1 MNNKEF
7 TSELSRR
14 LGYTLKDTSE
24 LVTSLLSD
32 MTRQLEEGNMI
43 SIQGFGTFEVKKKA
57 ERISVN
63 PTTKQRM
70 LVPPKLVLTY
80 KPSTLLRISLSDLSF
95 KIFHIMNEKLNIQ
108 DLIDLLAEK
117 HGMSKKNADSFVKEF
132 FQLIEEALEKDKY
145 VKIKG
150 LGAFKLIDVESRES
164 VNVNTGER
172 FEIQGHTKVS
182 FTPEPALKDIINKP
196 FAHFETVVLNEG
208 TVLEDTPVD
217 SGSEEDEDTEQKV
230 EDVVP
235 EVVAGSAVETPE
247 IAEKIDSPVE
257 PEPVEEAVVPVET
270 VASEEVNE
278 ERVEVIKT
286 AGPAESS
293 AMKYFIAI
301 VALVVLLCAGT
312 VAYLYYPDWFDGLS
326 AESPVEET
334 ADNEAG
340 NAAGNTVLMD
350 SVGVKDSVVIAV
362 KDTVSKKLIAE
373 PVIKQQEAPVAVRQ
387 PVVAAATSAS
397 QPKKEK
403 KVEYV
408 PDSTN
413 YTIAGTQATY
423 TIKPGETLTRVA
435 LRFYGTKAL
444 YPYIVKHNPDVIK
457 KPDNVPA
464 GTTIKIPKL
473 VKKQ

>member
-1 MNNKEF
+1 
-7 TSELSRR
+7 
-14 LGYTLKDTSE
+14 
-24 LVTSLLSD
+24 
-32 MTRQLEEGNMI
+32 
-43 SIQGFGTFEVKKKA
+43 
-57 ERISVN
+57 
-63 PTTKQRM
+63 
-70 LVPPKLVLTY
+70 
-80 KPSTLLRISLSDLSF
+80 
-95 KIFHIMNEKLNIQ
+95 MNEKLNIQ

-235 EVVAGSAVETPE
+235 EVVAGSTVEIPE
-247 IAEKIDSPVE
+247 IAEKTDSPVE

-301 VALVVLLCAGT
+301 VALVVLPCAGT

-326 AESPVEET
+326 AEPPVEET
-334 ADNEAG
+334 AGNEAG
-340 NAAGNTVLMD
+340 NEAGNTALMD
-350 SVGVKDSVVIAV
+350 SVGVKDSVAIAV
-362 KDTVSKKLIAE
+362 KDTVSKKQIAE
-373 PVIKQQEAPVAVRQ
+373 PVIKQQEAPVAVKQ
-387 PVVAAATSAS
+387 PVAAATSAS
-397 QPKKEK
+397 QPKKQK

>member
-1 MNNKEF
+1 
-7 TSELSRR
+7 
-14 LGYTLKDTSE
+14 
-24 LVTSLLSD
+24 
-32 MTRQLEEGNMI
+32 
-43 SIQGFGTFEVKKKA
+43 
-57 ERISVN
+57 
-63 PTTKQRM
+63 
-70 LVPPKLVLTY
+70 
-80 KPSTLLRISLSDLSF
+80 
-95 KIFHIMNEKLNIQ
+95 MNEKLNIQ

-217 SGSEEDEDTEQKV
+217 SDSEEDEDTEQKV
-230 EDVVP
+230 EDAVP

-301 VALVVLLCAGT
+301 VALVILLCAGT

-326 AESPVEET
+326 TEPPVEET
-334 ADNEAG
+334 AGNEVD

-350 SVGVKDSVVIAV
+350 SVAIAV

-373 PVIKQQEAPVAVRQ
+373 PVIKQQEAPVAVKQ
-387 PVVAAATSAS
+387 TVVAATSAS
-397 QPKKEK
+397 QPKKQK

-464 GTTIKIPKL
+464 GTTITVSYTHLTLPTTSR
-473 VKKQ
+473 V

>member
-1 MNNKEF
+1 
-7 TSELSRR
+7 
-14 LGYTLKDTSE
+14 
-24 LVTSLLSD
+24 
-32 MTRQLEEGNMI
+32 
-43 SIQGFGTFEVKKKA
+43 
-57 ERISVN
+57 
-63 PTTKQRM
+63 
-70 LVPPKLVLTY
+70 
-80 KPSTLLRISLSDLSF
+80 
-95 KIFHIMNEKLNIQ
+95 MNEKLNIQ

-312 VAYLYYPDWFDGLS
+312 VAYLYYTDWFDGLS